1 MNQKMTES
9 YDSLLK
15 ALPSQKEIAE
25 FAFELFSDL
34 EVHTRQEL
42 LIAIQNHFELND
54 DHMALKYKRG
64 KSDGPVVSGRWV
76 NVRNTWKREGYIEY
90 PHFPE
95 TGSYQLTGKGAQEL
109 SIKYN

>member
-15 ALPSQKEIAE
+15 ALPSQQEIAA
-25 FAFELFSDL
+25 FAFQLFSDL

-42 LIAIQNHFELND
+42 LAAIQEDFKLND
-54 DHMALKYKRG
+54 DHMALKYNRD

-76 NVRNTWKREGYIEY
+76 NVRTKWKREGYIIY
-90 PHFPE
+90 PDFPD
-95 TGSYQLTGKGAQEL
+95 TGSYQLTEKGAQEL